1 LSNSV
6 PFNDLSRIPE
16 SIKKEIT
23 SRVGDVINSGSYI
36 LGPEV
41 EKFETEFSHY
51 LGCNAVVGVATGTDA
66 LILALLASGVGPG
79 DSVLTMANA
88 GSYTTVAARA
98 IGAEPIFVDVS
109 ADSLQMTFSTLQ
121 DAYVKS
127 SSIQEPPKALVVT
140 HLFGQINSDIELIV
154 EFARENGLVLI
165 EDCAQT
171 IGARHG
177 SKLAGTFGALSTF
190 SFFPTKNLGA
200 LGDGGAVAGNNL
212 EFLSKV
218 KQLRQYGWKSKYSIE
233 LPFGRNSRL
242 DEIQATILR
251 VKLPRVSEW
260 NQKRREIFSRYLAV
274 SGTKVK
280 FYSEANDSFVGHLCP
295 ITVSNFSQSELLKYF
310 ASKSVSA
317 SVHFPVPDNKQ
328 KIDLKYRDLVML
340 PNTEKACAQLVTIP
354 IFPEMTELEVE
365 TVCKALAEIGD

>member
-1 LSNSV
+1 V

-16 SIKKEIT
+16 SIKREIT
-23 SRVGDVINSGSYI
+23 SRVGEVINSGSYI

-41 EKFETEFSHY
+41 EKFETELSNY
-51 LGCNAVVGVATGTDA
+51 LGCNGAVGVATGTDA

-109 ADSLQMTFSTLQ
+109 ADSLQMTLSTLQ
-121 DAYVKS
+121 DAYGKS
-127 SSIQEPPKALVVT
+127 ISIEEGPKALVVT
-140 HLFGQINSDIELIV
+140 HLFGQISSDIELIV
-154 EFARENGLVLI
+154 EFARGKGLVLI
-165 EDCAQT
+165 EDCAQA

-200 LGDGGAVAGNNL
+200 LGDGGAVAGNNPEL
-212 EFLSKV
+212 LSKV

-251 VKLPRVSEW
+251 VKLPRVPEW
-260 NQKRREIFSRYLAV
+260 NQRRREIFSRYLAA
-274 SGTKVK
+274 SGTKIK
-280 FYSEANDSFVGHLCP
+280 FYSEADDSFVGHLCP
-295 ITVSNFSQSELLKYF
+295 ITVSNFSQSELLEYF

-328 KIDLKYRDLVML
+328 RIDLKYRDLVML
-340 PNTEKACAQLVTIP
+340 PNTENACAQLVTIP
-354 IFPEMTELEVE
+354 IFPEMTELEVDI
-365 TVCKALAEIGD
+365 VCKALAEIGN